1 MERLKTLRNV
11 VIVAAIA
18 AGVYFLPGGGR
29 AADTFEAALW
39 VAFGIGIAY
48 LGLRLYRENRVALH
62 GLGDAHR
69 GLLYGAL
76 AGIAFLLT
84 ARQRMWNTGAGEL
97 VWFVLAAAAVYAL
110 VATYRYWRSY

>member
-1 MERLKTLRNV
+1 MERLKTPRNV
-11 VIVAAIA
+11 IIVAAIA

-62 GLGDAHR
+62 GLGDRHR
-69 GLLYGAL
+69 GMFYGAL
-76 AGIAFLLT
+76 AGVFFLLT
-84 ARQRMWNTGAGEL
+84 ARSRMWSTGIGEL
-97 VWFVLAAAAVYAL
+97 VWFALAALAAYAL
-110 VATYRYWRSY
+110 LATYRHWRSY